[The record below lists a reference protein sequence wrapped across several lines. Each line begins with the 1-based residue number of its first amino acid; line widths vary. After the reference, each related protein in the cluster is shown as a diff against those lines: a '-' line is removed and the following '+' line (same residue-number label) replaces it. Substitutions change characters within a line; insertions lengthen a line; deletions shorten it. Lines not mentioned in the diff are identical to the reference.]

1 MLLEV
6 KNLRVQFDTLMGLS
20 NPVDGI
26 SYSLGEGETLG
37 IVGESG
43 CGKSMSASAIL
54 RLVPPPGRI
63 VDGEVLLDGINLLKS
78 SEAEMRRVRGHSVSM
93 VLQDPVASLNPVFP
107 IGDQVGEAVTVSQR
121 LRRRSLKEKVIE
133 LLQRVRIPSAE
144 DRIYEYPHQMSGGM
158 RQRVAGAISFASNDL
173 RVLIADEPTT
183 ALDVTVQ
190 AQYLDLLKE
199 LQADVGFGLIF
210 ISHDIGAVA
219 ELCDRVSVMYAGKI
233 VETGPTRT
241 IINHPRHPYTKAL
254 LECLPRLN
262 EVRRLEPIGGE
273 PPNPY
278 AFPPGCRF
286 APRCPRA
293 TELCHTQYPDA
304 IQIDENH
311 DAACWYANEL

>member
-93 VLQDPVASLNPVFP
+93 VLQDPVASLNPGFP

-158 RQRVAGAISFASNDL
+158 RQRVVGAISFASNDL

-190 AQYLDLLKE
+190 AQYLDLLKK

-219 ELCDRVSVMYAGKI
+219 AQPLCISPRLPICSPL
-233 VETGPTRT
+233 PTR
-241 IINHPRHPYTKAL
+241 Y
-254 LECLPRLN
+254 
-262 EVRRLEPIGGE
+262 
-273 PPNPY
+273 
-278 AFPPGCRF
+278 
-286 APRCPRA
+286 
-293 TELCHTQYPDA
+293 
-304 IQIDENH
+304 
-311 DAACWYANEL
+311 

>member
-20 NPVDGI
+20 SPVDGI
-26 SYSLGEGETLG
+26 SFSLEKGETLG

-63 VDGEVLLDGINLLKS
+63 VDGEVLLDGTDLLKAS
-78 SEAEMRRVRGHSVSM
+78 AANMRQVRGHYMSM

-107 IGDQVGEAVTVSQR
+107 IGNQVAEAVTVSQR

-144 DRIYEYPHQMSGGM
+144 NRIYEYPHQMSGGM

-173 RVLIADEPTT
+173 KVLIADEPTT

-219 ELCDRVSVMYAGKI
+219 ELCDKVSVMYAGKI

-254 LECLPRLN
+254 LDCLPRLN
-262 EVRRLEPIGGE
+262 EVKRLEPIGGE
-273 PPNPY
+273 PPNPF

-293 TELCHTQYPDA
+293 TELCHTQYPDFV
-304 IQIDENH
+304 QIDENH
-311 DAACWYANEL
+311 DAACWYANES